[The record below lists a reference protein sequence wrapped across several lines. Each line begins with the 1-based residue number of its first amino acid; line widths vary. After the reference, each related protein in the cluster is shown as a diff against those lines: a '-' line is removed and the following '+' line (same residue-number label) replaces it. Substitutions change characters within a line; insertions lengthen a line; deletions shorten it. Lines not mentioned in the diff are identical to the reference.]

1 MNQLSFMLL
10 ATVAASTY
18 GSTSGVNT
26 FHIEEESINR
36 EARGSTRHRRHIGSM
51 AGDDFDSI
59 NVSTDRQRR
68 LYISDAGVSV
78 DIL

>member
-1 MNQLSFMLL
+1 MMMNQLSFMLL
-10 ATVAASTY
+10 ATVAASSY

-36 EARGSTRHRRHIGSM
+36 EAPTRHRRHIGSM

-59 NVSTDRQRR
+59 NVSSDRQRR